1 VEIIVGAVAGVV
13 VAIVGG
19 GGPLMWFLTRFD
31 KKNTSQHGAL
41 TEVVYRVETKVDRLD
56 QKVDHIEGK
65 VMHVDTKVLNVDGKV
80 VDIHDRVAKLEKP
93 KTAYPRAKSV

>member
-1 VEIIVGAVAGVV
+1 MEILIGAVSGVA

-31 KKNTSQHGAL
+31 KRNTSQHGAL
-41 TEVVYRVETKVDRLD
+41 TEVVFRIENKVDRMD

-65 VMHVDTKVLNVDGKV
+65 VIHVDTKVLNVDNKV
-80 VDIHDRVAKLEKP
+80 ADIHERVASLEKP
-93 KTAYPRAKSV
+93 KITRSKLKSV